1 MDSMPGRE
9 SDVTDPGAYLR
20 AHGPAALE
28 WAASYLDRVRDLPV
42 LAQVQP
48 GELTARLPAAAPEHG
63 ESFDAVLRD
72 IEEILL
78 PGVTNWQ
85 HPRFFAYF
93 PSATSA
99 PAILADML
107 AATLNTVGFLWRS
120 SPAATELEGVVAS
133 WVAQLLGLPSEWSGH
148 IEGGGSLS
156 TMTAAIAARE
166 TTGRTVL
173 VCSQDTHSSA
183 EKAAR
188 MVGMQTRKVACD
200 ADGRMIPAEL
210 GDLSDA
216 AMVVAT
222 VGTTSRG
229 AVDPV
234 PEIAEAAHAAGAWLH
249 VDAAYAGTAM
259 VCPEF
264 RWAFEGVDRADSVV
278 VNAHKW
284 MLTPIDCSLL
294 WTARREDLRAAFS
307 LVPEYLRTPSVEDAW
322 SLNEYGPALGRRF
335 RALKLWA
342 VLRCYG
348 RDGLQRHVREGV
360 QMAAEFES
368 WIAADPDWE
377 VLSPRHFG
385 LVCFRHVGDDDFNH
399 ALMDRLNDSGEIF
412 LSHTVINGR
421 FALRLAAGGLL
432 TTPEDMR
439 FTWDALRR
447 EAAALSGAAAAATG
461 A

>member
-1 MDSMPGRE
+1 ME
-9 SDVTDPGAYLR
+9 SISGSESEVTDPGSFLR
-20 AHGPAALE
+20 AHGPATLE
-28 WAASYLDRVRDLPV
+28 WAASYFDRVRSLPV
-42 LAQVQP
+42 LAQVEP
-48 GELTARLPAAAPEHG
+48 GELTARLPTSAPEHG

-72 IEEILL
+72 LDEILL
-78 PGVTNWQ
+78 PGITHWQ

-93 PSATSA
+93 PSATSG

-107 AATLNTVGFLWRS
+107 AATMNSVAILWRS
-120 SPAATELEGVVAS
+120 SPAATELEGVVLS
-133 WVAQLLGLPSEWSGH
+133 WVAQLLGLPDGWHGH

-156 TMTAAIAARE
+156 TLTAAIAARE
-166 TTGRTVL
+166 ATGRNVL

-188 MVGMQTRKVACD
+188 MAGMETRKVACD
-200 ADGRMIPAEL
+200 EQGRMRPELL

-222 VGTTSRG
+222 VGTTSRA

-234 PEIAEAAHAAGAWLH
+234 PEIAAAAHAAGAWLH

-264 RWAFEGVDRADSVV
+264 RWAFAGVDQADSLV

-294 WTARREDLRAAFS
+294 WTSRPQELRAAFS

-322 SLNEYGPALGRRF
+322 SLSEYGPVLGRRF

-348 RDGLQRHVREGV
+348 RDGLQQHVRDGV
-360 QMAAEFES
+360 QMTAEFES
-368 WIAADPDWE
+368 WVAADSDWE
-377 VLSPRHFG
+377 VVPPRNFG
-385 LVCFRHVGDDDFNH
+385 LICFRHVGDDDFNR
-399 ALMDRLNDSGEIF
+399 ALMDRVNESGEIF
-412 LSHTVINGR
+412 MSHTVINGR
-421 FALRLAAGGLL
+421 YALRLAAGGLL
-432 TTPEDMR
+432 TTLDDMR
-439 FTWDALRR
+439 YTWDVLRR
-447 EAAALSGAAAAATG
+447 EAAALAGAAATATR